1 MIQPKISIVTPS
13 FNQGKYL
20 EETILSVIE
29 QNYPNLEYIVIDGGS
44 SDNSLDIIKKY
55 NDRISYWESES
66 DNGQSDAINK
76 GFARASGDILGWI
89 NSDDYYNPGSLDEV
103 SKKLDLKQEQLLFGN
118 CNYYD
123 EDSGQSWESDVG
135 SKFHSFR
142 LPFDYNYLI
151 QPSTFWTRKL
161 WDSTGP
167 LNENYHYGFDWDWF
181 LRAAKNCEFLQT
193 QNILSIYRLHSNQ
206 KTYTGGEKRIKEVR
220 RILTQN
226 GFDDYRITLDLMLPW
241 RKTIGS
247 LVTTSSRYRVGKM
260 IYQSVKF
267 LFPSVFSNYSIDE
280 IAALFNKINFLYNG
294 EA

>member
-76 GFARASGDILGWI
+76 GFDRASGDILSWI
-89 NSDDYYNPGSLDEV
+89 NSDDYYNPGTLDEV
-103 SKKLDLKQEQLLFGN
+103 SKILDRNQNQLLFGN
-118 CNYYD
+118 CKYYN
-123 EDSGQSWESDVG
+123 EDNGKSWVSNVG
-135 SKFHSFR
+135 SKFNSFR

-167 LNENYHYGFDWDWF
+167 LNENYHYGFDWEWI
-181 LRAAKNCEFLQT
+181 LRASKDCEFIY
-193 QNILSIYRLHSNQ
+193 NVNALSVYRLHSNQ
-206 KTYTGGEKRIKEVR
+206 KTQSGGKIRSEELHEILSTHGYEDYSSTLKKLIPYKKVISSVVESSSKYHTG
-220 RILTQN
+220 
-226 GFDDYRITLDLMLPW
+226 RITFLAMKL
-241 RKTIGS
+241 
-247 LVTTSSRYRVGKM
+247 
-260 IYQSVKF
+260 
-267 LFPSVFSNYSIDE
+267 LFPSLFFGYSSKE
-280 IAALFNKINFLYNG
+280 IGELVTKVHYLFC
-294 EA
+294 EQ